1 MKLFFR
7 CLWLAAVILGG
18 MTAVGIAVG
27 IMEKESKKY
36 IEV

>member
-1 MKLFFR
+1 MKLFLR
-7 CLWLAAVILGG
+7 ILWLAAVVFGG
-18 MTAVGIAVG
+18 LVAVGIAVG